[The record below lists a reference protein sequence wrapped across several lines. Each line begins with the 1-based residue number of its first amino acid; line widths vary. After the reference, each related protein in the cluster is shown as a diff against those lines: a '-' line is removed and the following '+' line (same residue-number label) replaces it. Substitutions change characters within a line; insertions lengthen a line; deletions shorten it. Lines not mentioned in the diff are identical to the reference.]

1 MRVTEKRRVDFF
13 QADPTRAV
21 FRCRCW
27 QAWGSLEGN
36 SCYPRRL
43 GIDFWCCCPSSL
55 PFTKAPADVGDVSSW
70 SLTVTGCTGTFSLSG
85 FCSVQVRYSYFVF
98 VCVALAGLNLVTD
111 LSPLL
116 LHLPPYT
123 DVSFVVG
130 ILCCLSCRR
139 WSLPVNALHMFW
151 GSYIMSVPFVCRAV
165 FPKTDGLI
173 RTSKYTTPAIDSPS
187 SSRPGKAGLEGSM
200 QEQF

>member
-70 SLTVTGCTGTFSLSG
+70 SLTVPGCTGTFSLSG

-123 DVSFVVG
+123 DVSFVVD
-130 ILCCLSCRR
+130 ILCCLSCQR

-187 SSRPGKAGLEGSM
+187 STRPGKAGLEGSM